1 MDSAFLV
8 LHTLSH
14 KLQGSL
20 MPKCVSAC
28 LLILYM
34 SSKVL
39 PHWAQVNF
47 PVLSGLTIKSS
58 NIWFKSRNEIIWD
71 ILYFGIHQLLTGK
84 WAKWSCIVR
93 YILTMHSSV
102 VMREGISGLKIL
114 STDITRMSHVQV
126 DLNMPSHFVSLLHNL
141 ATSVTCI
148 ACSSVWICISCNHLL
163 QSSIQL

>member
-20 MPKCVSAC
+20 MPMCVSAC

-58 NIWFKSRNEIIWD
+58 KIWFKSRNEIIWD
-71 ILYFGIHQLLTGK
+71 IIYFGLFLWHVSGQTE
-84 WAKWSCIVR
+84 SCIVG

-102 VMREGISGLKIL
+102 MMRKSISSLEIL

-141 ATSVTCI
+141 ATGVTCI
-148 ACSSVWICISCNHLL
+148 ACSSVCICISCNHLF
-163 QSSIQL
+163 QSSIQLW

>member
-58 NIWFKSRNEIIWD
+58 KSWLKSRNEIIWD
-71 ILYFGIHQLLTGK
+71 IIHFGIFHWHVSGQTE
-84 WAKWSCIVR
+84 SCIVG

-126 DLNMPSHFVSLLHNL
+126 DLNMPSHFVSFLHNL
-141 ATSVTCI
+141 STSVTRV

-163 QSSIQL
+163 QSSIQLW